1 MLFLNSSLH
10 TSSCLLSFFF
20 FAFFQLF
27 DNFTIAAKS
36 KQKNILALSWKNRAK
51 VSSVS
56 PCGDSWDFHK
66 VVLLFVIIHPLQLFP
81 IPNPEKKGR
90 KKTPKQRQH
99 QCPPVNRLCLQTY
112 CEWFS
117 NRAHTLLARRT
128 LKHSYESAKHVII
141 NMLLKPGE
149 TVATNQLL
157 GFLFRGS
164 SVGLTDSVR
173 YRFLFLSSSH
183 IKGQES
189 QGRPCQ
195 PSAMY
200 FWTSFS
206 QECRTDD

>member
-10 TSSCLLSFFF
+10 TPCCLLSFLF

-36 KQKNILALSWKNRAK
+36 KQNILALSWKKRAK

-81 IPNPEKKGR
+81 IPDPEKKGR
-90 KKTPKQRQH
+90 KKTPKQRQQ

-128 LKHSYESAKHVII
+128 LKHSYEFAKHVII

-149 TVATNQLL
+149 TVATSTTSGNQWQLDSSCWVSCFVFFQLVLL
-157 GFLFRGS
+157 ILSGTDFFFYLP
-164 SVGLTDSVR
+164 LT
-173 YRFLFLSSSH
+173 
-183 IKGQES
+183 
-189 QGRPCQ
+189 
-195 PSAMY
+195 
-200 FWTSFS
+200 
-206 QECRTDD
+206 